1 MPVFLFPL
9 KLLVVGLL
17 QRFFKKSVN
26 TSEDSIHDLE
36 VIQLNVFRES
46 NSQIN
51 FHFIDEAL
59 NALHY

>member
-1 MPVFLFPL
+1 MFFLPL
-9 KLLVVGLL
+9 KLLVISFLKWVI
-17 QRFFKKSVN
+17 KKAID
-26 TSEDSIHDLE
+26 TSEDAIHDLE

-46 NSQIN
+46 HSQIN